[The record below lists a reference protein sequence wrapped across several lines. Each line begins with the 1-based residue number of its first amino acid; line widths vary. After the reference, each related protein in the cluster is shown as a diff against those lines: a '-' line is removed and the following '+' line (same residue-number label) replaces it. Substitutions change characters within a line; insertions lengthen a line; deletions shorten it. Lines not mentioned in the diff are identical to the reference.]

1 MSLNGYPMAAMIP
14 AADVERAMKFY
25 TETLGLEP
33 DPDAPEGSNALRST
47 NGTSVVIYP
56 APSAGQAA
64 HTLVSWSLPDIRA
77 AAADLTAKGVAL
89 EEYDLPDI
97 GIKTVDGVATLPF
110 GTVAW
115 FKDSEGNILGLFGPP
130 SAG

>member
-14 AADVERAMKFY
+14 AADVDRATKFY
-25 TETLGLEP
+25 TETLGLER
-33 DPDAPEGSNALRST
+33 DPAAPEGAPVLRAAD
-47 NGTSVVIYP
+47 GQRVAVYP

-64 HTLVSWSLPDIRA
+64 HTLVSWQVPDIRA
-77 AAADLTAKGVAL
+77 AAAELAAKGVTL
-89 EEYDLPDI
+89 EEYDMPDI

-115 FKDSEGNILGLFGPP
+115 FKDSEGNILSLFGPP